1 MIVKKDIMEWNI
13 IKTNAQYIDA
23 LKRLIVILDAA
34 PGSAEAKEFV
44 VLQSLLT
51 KYEKKH
57 AILPEPDLMQG
68 Y

>member
-1 MIVKKDIMEWNI
+1 MEWNI

-23 LKRLIVILDAA
+23 LKRLILLLDAA
-34 PGSAEAKEFV
+34 PGSAEAKEFA

-57 AILPEPDLMQG
+57 ITLPEADLMTD